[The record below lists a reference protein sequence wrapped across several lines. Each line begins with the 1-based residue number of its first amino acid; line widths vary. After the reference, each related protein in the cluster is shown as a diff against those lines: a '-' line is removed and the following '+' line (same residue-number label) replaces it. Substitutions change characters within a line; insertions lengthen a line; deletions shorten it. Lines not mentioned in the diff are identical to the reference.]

1 MSLPASELPDTAPPL
16 DRSPG
21 HVPAD
26 ERAAERCPPQSP
38 ILPQFSSPPQSPTL
52 PQFSSPPQSSP
63 PPQSPLPPQ
72 SERYDV
78 ESHWNILPFYGF
90 NDSESHLCTA
100 PPSGQ
105 TSSQLGLSEVRVA
118 DREATSCSGGL
129 HDGHIPLQ
137 TVQTHAGWPKQSS
150 LNPGADDFV
159 MRDVTLIYGGLL
171 RPDLDQD
178 WDSVQEAH
186 AGGLRQ
192 GGGVDSRLWGYVHPQ
207 RVVQCGQVAQEAS

>member
-1 MSLPASELPDTAPPL
+1 MHKQSVFQIHVGKAILSRNLASK
-16 DRSPG
+16 
-21 HVPAD
+21 
-26 ERAAERCPPQSP
+26 
-38 ILPQFSSPPQSPTL
+38 
-52 PQFSSPPQSSP
+52 
-63 PPQSPLPPQ
+63 
-72 SERYDV
+72 
-78 ESHWNILPFYGF
+78 
-90 NDSESHLCTA
+90 
-100 PPSGQ
+100 
-105 TSSQLGLSEVRVA
+105 QLGLSEVRVA
-118 DREATSCSGGL
+118 DREATSYSGGL

-192 GGGVDSRLWGYVHPQ
+192 GGGVDSRLWGNVHPQ
-207 RVVQCGQVAQEAS
+207 GVVQCGQVAQEASRHVEPDVSLMDGYLGSGLAVPVKPLLRKFPKRQSHKIARSIFY